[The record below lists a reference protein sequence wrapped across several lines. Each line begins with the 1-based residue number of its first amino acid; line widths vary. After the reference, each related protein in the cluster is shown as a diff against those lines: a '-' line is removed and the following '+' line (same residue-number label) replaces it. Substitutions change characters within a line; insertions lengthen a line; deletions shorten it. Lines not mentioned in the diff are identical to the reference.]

1 MRCLILG
8 LACLAFISMNCAN
21 TMAGTWLSNNRAGG
35 VSGGFTAIS
44 PTNGNLSV
52 PLSVTGFHYNSGPSS
67 RTGAFAGIVE
77 PGDLVWAGTHNFD
90 AFGLTIG
97 DSYTFSSPTFGTFL
111 GTVVSDTPSNLSG
124 SGAGSRTL
132 DLSGTFTP
140 GTNSHYEGDTTT
152 VTNTYLQIA
161 YDRNVGGTVNAAWS
175 LDTTQ
180 AEVPEPAS
188 IAIFALGAVGFATQR
203 WRRK

>member
-1 MRCLILG
+1 
-8 LACLAFISMNCAN
+8 
-21 TMAGTWLSNNRAGG
+21 MAGTWLSNNRAGG
-35 VSGGFTAIS
+35 VSGGFTSIS